1 MRHRKARRKLG
12 RTTEH
17 REALLRN
24 LATSLLLHE
33 RIITTQ
39 AKAKE
44 LRKIAERMITLAKR
58 EDLHARRQAA
68 EVVQDE
74 RVLKKLFDALGSR
87 YRGRN
92 GGYTRITKL
101 EYRMGDGAPL
111 AAIELIG
118 AEVAERARP
127 ARKGR
132 EGDAGARAGTE
143 AEAAAAVGAA
153 GERTPAARSARG
165 EGWSGRRRRRRRRE
179 GPRGAPVPPAPAAGA
194 ATE

>member
-132 EGDAGARAGTE
+132 EGGAGAPAGAEGE
-143 AEAAAAVGAA
+143 APAAVGAA
-153 GERTPAARSARG
+153 GERTPAASSARG
-165 EGWSGRRRRRRRRE
+165 EGRSGRRRRRRE
-179 GPRGAPVPPAPAAGA
+179 GPRAAPVPPAAAA
-194 ATE
+194 AAAAE

>member
-24 LATSLLLHE
+24 LTTALLLHE
-33 RIITTQ
+33 RIVTTQ

-44 LRKIAERMITLAKR
+44 LRKVAERMITLAKR

-68 EVVQDE
+68 EIVQDE
-74 RVLKKLFDALGSR
+74 RVLRKLFDALRGR
-87 YRGRN
+87 YQGRN

-101 EYRMGDGAPL
+101 DYRMGDGAPL
-111 AAIELIG
+111 AAIELVG

-127 ARKGR
+127 PRKGK
-132 EGDAGARAGTE
+132 EP
-143 AEAAAAVGAA
+143 AAAAS
-153 GERTPAARSARG
+153 RPAA
-165 EGWSGRRRRRRRRE
+165 
-179 GPRGAPVPPAPAAGA
+179 AAA
-194 ATE
+194 AAD

>member
-24 LATSLLLHE
+24 LTTSLLLHE

-74 RVLKKLFDALGSR
+74 RVLKKLFDALGGR
-87 YRGRN
+87 YQGRN
-92 GGYTRITKL
+92 GGYTRVLRTGM
-101 EYRMGDGAPL
+101 RRGDGTQKAVLEFSVPIEIPTKEKKPKREKKPKPSK
-111 AAIELIG
+111 AIE
-118 AEVAERARP
+118 AEKEAKPKKVPKVEKEKSETEIQKEEAQKRGGFLSKL
-127 ARKGR
+127 RKFL
-132 EGDAGARAGTE
+132 T
-143 AEAAAAVGAA
+143 
-153 GERTPAARSARG
+153 GE
-165 EGWSGRRRRRRRRE
+165 EE
-179 GPRGAPVPPAPAAGA
+179 KK
-194 ATE
+194 